1 MSVSEETIWRLTPE
15 GEETENKTSAVKL
28 IYPFGYQKLEKRE
41 IDKTISYIFQ
51 LFKALED
58 ITI

>member
-1 MSVSEETIWRLTPE
+1 MSVSEETIWRLTRE

-51 LFKALED
+51 LLKA
-58 ITI
+58 